1 MSFGSVMMC
10 RGVFLVLAT
19 ISATSVRLSEKT
31 RKKDVDRRV
40 SLRSDNLQ
48 VGQ

>member
-1 MSFGSVMMC
+1 
-10 RGVFLVLAT
+10 VLAT
-19 ISATSVRLSEKT
+19 ISATSVELSEKT